1 MKCDCCVR
9 WKRTSSLFN
18 SVLRVACQPRAREGH
33 FKQLVLPVSNIIT
46 IFICLN
52 NGQQKLLKLLL
63 GGFSALAA
71 KEIITEI
78 IAEAITSE
86 TQESSPNNQTSLWN
100 FYLLSAATFFSRFY
114 YQTFFFSFLYIS
126 VLVLLVWTTSGSA
139 IEEKQSFLL
148 LSPWYLCIPSPPSI
162 YLEQAHLCPRAEIFL
177 KHIWPLKDFIK
188 YNKCSQTSTACA
200 CLSKKSKL
208 VEYQTEPGRI
218 KELIRPLRVLTGNIK
233 WKDS

>member
-33 FKQLVLPVSNIIT
+33 FKQLVLPVSNIIST
-46 IFICLN
+46 FICLN

-86 TQESSPNNQTSLWN
+86 TQETSL
-100 FYLLSAATFFSRFY
+100 
-114 YQTFFFSFLYIS
+114 
-126 VLVLLVWTTSGSA
+126 
-139 IEEKQSFLL
+139 
-148 LSPWYLCIPSPPSI
+148 
-162 YLEQAHLCPRAEIFL
+162 
-177 KHIWPLKDFIK
+177 
-188 YNKCSQTSTACA
+188 
-200 CLSKKSKL
+200 
-208 VEYQTEPGRI
+208 
-218 KELIRPLRVLTGNIK
+218 
-233 WKDS
+233 

>member
-33 FKQLVLPVSNIIT
+33 FKQLVLPVSNIIS

-126 VLVLLVWTTSGSA
+126 VLVLFGLPQV
-139 IEEKQSFLL
+139 QLL
-148 LSPWYLCIPSPPSI
+148 
-162 YLEQAHLCPRAEIFL
+162 R
-177 KHIWPLKDFIK
+177 
-188 YNKCSQTSTACA
+188 
-200 CLSKKSKL
+200 KSKAFYCFHL
-208 VEYQTEPGRI
+208 DICVYPHPQVYIWNRHICAHGQKSFWNTSD
-218 KELIRPLRVLTGNIK
+218 L
-233 WKDS
+233 WKIL

>member
-33 FKQLVLPVSNIIT
+33 FKQLVLPVSNIIS

-100 FYLLSAATFFSRFY
+100 FYLLSAATFFFKILLSDLFLFLFIYFCAGTISLDYLRFSYWGKAKLFTAFTLISVYTLTPKYIFGTGTFVPTGRNLSETHLTFERFY
-114 YQTFFFSFLYIS
+114 KI
-126 VLVLLVWTTSGSA
+126 
-139 IEEKQSFLL
+139 
-148 LSPWYLCIPSPPSI
+148 
-162 YLEQAHLCPRAEIFL
+162 
-177 KHIWPLKDFIK
+177 
-188 YNKCSQTSTACA
+188 
-200 CLSKKSKL
+200 
-208 VEYQTEPGRI
+208 
-218 KELIRPLRVLTGNIK
+218 
-233 WKDS
+233 